1 MILSS
6 SLESFIIMITTIRT
20 LILGLN
26 ELINEQYSVLLTQLL
41 KKNFMV
47 LTLTG
52 AMNRIH
58 CQSLRWVPRFR

>member
-47 LTLTG
+47 LMLTG